1 MRSYGMSENKTDSVS
16 EPVLELLAVF
26 KEKLSSIIFPDV
38 SLAII
43 EGLIG
48 KVRTGAEKL
57 EDVQKQVELAQQALN
72 ASSEELQ
79 QKCVKAL
86 AYAKVFAE
94 GQDDLT
100 ERLAAINLGKPAR
113 TQKRAVSAAPATEKP
128 VQEGTTA
135 APASRHKKS
144 VAAEVEPEK
153 TK

>member
-1 MRSYGMSENKTDSVS
+1 MSENKTESVN

-38 SLAII
+38 SLAIL

-48 KVRTGAEKL
+48 KVHTSAEKL

-100 ERLAAINLGKPAR
+100 ERLAAINLGRPAR
-113 TQKRAVSAAPATEKP
+113 TQKRAASAAPAAEKP
-128 VQEGTTA
+128 KQGEGLV
-135 APASRHKKS
+135 APAPRHKKP
-144 VAAEVEPEK
+144 VAAEVESDK